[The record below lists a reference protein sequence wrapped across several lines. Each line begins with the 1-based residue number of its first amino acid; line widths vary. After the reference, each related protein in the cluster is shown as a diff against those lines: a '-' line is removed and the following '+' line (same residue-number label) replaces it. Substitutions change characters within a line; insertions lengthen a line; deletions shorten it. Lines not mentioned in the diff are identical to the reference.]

1 MDAKTACRNK
11 LYELRL
17 HRNSKYQLNHKVSN
31 IVMKSPE
38 NKVKLE
44 ELHEADE
51 ATDTSVA
58 PDIYHVPSKTLS
70 KLKKKHGI
78 VSEIDYVNSLNYT
91 ETHEP
96 GTQEWNHHR
105 NIVAVYNAQ
114 NKTPE
119 IELDL

>member
-1 MDAKTACRNK
+1 MDVKTACRNK
-11 LYELRL
+11 LYEMRL

-38 NKVKLE
+38 NKVKLTE
-44 ELHEADE
+44 IPEVAADMSA
-51 ATDTSVA
+51 AT
-58 PDIYHVPSKTLS
+58 DIYHVPCKTLN

-78 VSEIDYVNSLNYT
+78 VSENDYANSLMYT

>member
-1 MDAKTACRNK
+1 MDVKTACRNK
-11 LYELRL
+11 LYEMRL

-44 ELHEADE
+44 ELPEK
-51 ATDTSVA
+51 
-58 PDIYHVPSKTLS
+58 PIDIYHVPCKTLN

-78 VSEIDYVNSLNYT
+78 VSENDYANSLMYT

>member
-38 NKVKLE
+38 NKVKLTEKPE
-44 ELHEADE
+44 E
-51 ATDTSVA
+51 VK
-58 PDIYHVPSKTLS
+58 DIYHVPSKTLN

>member
-1 MDAKTACRNK
+1 
-11 LYELRL
+11 
-17 HRNSKYQLNHKVSN
+17 
-31 IVMKSPE
+31 
-38 NKVKLE
+38 
-44 ELHEADE
+44 
-51 ATDTSVA
+51 
-58 PDIYHVPSKTLS
+58 
-70 KLKKKHGI
+70 LKKKHGTI
-78 VSEIDYVNSLNYT
+78 TEIDYVNSLNYT

>member
-38 NKVKLE
+38 NKVKL
-44 ELHEADE
+44 HEADDMSS
-51 ATDTSVA
+51 AT
-58 PDIYHVPSKTLS
+58 DIYHVPSKTLS
-70 KLKKKHGI
+70 KLKKKHGTI
-78 VSEIDYVNSLNYT
+78 SEIDYVNSLNYT

>member
-38 NKVKLE
+38 NKVNLE
-44 ELHEADE
+44 ELPEK
-51 ATDTSVA
+51 TI
-58 PDIYHVPSKTLS
+58 DIYHVPSKTLS
-70 KLKKKHGI
+70 KLKKKHGTI
-78 VSEIDYVNSLNYT
+78 SEIDYVNSLNYT

>member
-1 MDAKTACRNK
+1 MDVKTACRNK
-11 LYELRL
+11 LYEMRL

-38 NKVKLE
+38 NKVKST
-44 ELHEADE
+44 E
-51 ATDTSVA
+51 ATDMSAAT
-58 PDIYHVPSKTLS
+58 DIYHVPCKTLN

-78 VSEIDYVNSLNYT
+78 VSENDYANSLMYT
-91 ETHEP
+91 ESHEP

>member
-1 MDAKTACRNK
+1 MDVKTACRKK
-11 LYELRL
+11 LYEMRL

-31 IVMKSPE
+31 ILMKSPE

-44 ELHEADE
+44 ELHEAAGMPA
-51 ATDTSVA
+51 AT
-58 PDIYHVPSKTLS
+58 DIYHVPSKTLN
-70 KLKKKHGI
+70 KLKKKHGV
-78 VSEIDYVNSLNYT
+78 VSENDYANSLMYT